1 MVQPTFLSKFL
12 SYEQNWIK
20 IIADEKQKKM
30 ILKRLSNVC
39 EYSIKVEVAL
49 RKVCVSV
56 NSIVSHE
63 SALGSPI
70 FSIVKSFYHISHIN
84 SYNFLLLGRGWNK
97 ID

>member
-12 SYEQNWIK
+12 GYEQNWIN
-20 IIADEKQKKM
+20 IIADNIQKKM

-39 EYSIKVEVAL
+39 EFSIKVEVAL
-49 RKVCVSV
+49 RKVCISV

-63 SALGSPI
+63 SSLGSPI

-84 SYNFLLLGRGWNK
+84 SYNFPLLGRGWNK